1 MVYTLSLLTVFTHI
15 QLNLLGRRNYLSS
28 VISLATPPANAS
40 TISLEDHDDEL
51 TQTLGDDFETNR
63 RYLAFSWW
71 LLHRGWKDVM
81 GRVQTAVEEVF
92 GPLNPRED
100 ISLAKLSELTLQIR
114 KKVEGNTE
122 DERRSQKWLSCLL
135 PPAEEEE
142 HVLRESGVEGVADP
156 SSSQTAS
163 KLRHLLDETADLIDS
178 PSFSL
183 VLTLLNNE
191 GFSTLIDQRCA
202 ADAFKAPTSAPE
214 TALQSFDSIAT
225 VVPLAANSERKTKL
239 ANLLA
244 VMTRQAHV
252 IGNGTHP
259 PNEYLVAMDQN
270 VRELEAFSAVVYS
283 SNFDL
288 ELLGA
293 KNNALPTRDTDLV
306 DNETTSSSFSQVIVE
321 KEVEADL
328 EEIIESQP
336 RSVVPNEPAFN
347 EPEPEPLADSAFEE
361 AWGKATDDGNT
372 SPTEETQPTQ

>member
-1 MVYTLSLLTVFTHI
+1 LIYTLSLLTIFTRI

-28 VISLATPPANAS
+28 VISLATPPVNAS

-71 LLHRGWKDVM
+71 LLHRGWKDLM
-81 GRVQTAVEEVF
+81 ETVQTAVEEVF

-114 KKVEGNTE
+114 KKVEGGTE

-178 PSFSL
+178 PSFSY

-202 ADAFKAPTSAPE
+202 NDAFKAPTTATE
-214 TALQSFDSIAT
+214 TAPQSFDSIAT
-225 VVPLAANSERKTKL
+225 VIPLAANADRKTKL

-244 VMTRQAHV
+244 VMARQAHV
-252 IGNGTHP
+252 IGNGTHA
-259 PNEYLVAMDQN
+259 PNEYLVAMEQN

-293 KNNALPTRDTDLV
+293 KDQTAAPARESDLV
-306 DNETTSSSFSQVIVE
+306 DAEPLSSSFSQVLVE
-321 KEVEADL
+321 
-328 EEIIESQP
+328 
-336 RSVVPNEPAFN
+336 NET
-347 EPEPEPLADSAFEE
+347 EPEVIEIKDSRKDEAGEPSSNEASADSAFDDAWNKANNGNSSAEE
-361 AWGKATDDGNT
+361 SRT
-372 SPTEETQPTQ
+372 TQ